1 MFEKPFLGI
10 LTVLKKNT
18 KTHLFLVQ
26 LVYRELVKWKVSN
39 IKKRNTTKKKKEKKE
54 HTHTKSTR
62 KIVRKNDIL
71 IKYWV
76 WENKHAFTTKDER
89 YLKFKAL

>member
-39 IKKRNTTKKKKEKKE
+39 IKKRNTTKKQKQNKTYTQNPQEKM
-54 HTHTKSTR
+54 
-62 KIVRKNDIL
+62 VRKNDIL
-71 IKYWV
+71 KKYWV

>member
-1 MFEKPFLGI
+1 MFDKPFLGI

-39 IKKRNTTKKKKEKKE
+39 IKKRNTTKKKTKTKKNTYTQNPQEKSYVK
-54 HTHTKSTR
+54 T
-62 KIVRKNDIL
+62 I
-71 IKYWV
+71 
-76 WENKHAFTTKDER
+76 F
-89 YLKFKAL
+89 

>member
-1 MFEKPFLGI
+1 MFKKPFSGI

-18 KTHLFLVQ
+18 KTHLLLVQ

-39 IKKRNTTKKKKEKKE
+39 IKKRNTTKKKKE
-54 HTHTKSTR
+54 HIHTKSTR

>member
-39 IKKRNTTKKKKEKKE
+39 IKKRNTTKKKRKKKRTHAHTQNPQEKSYVKM
-54 HTHTKSTR
+54 
-62 KIVRKNDIL
+62 I
-71 IKYWV
+71 
-76 WENKHAFTTKDER
+76 F
-89 YLKFKAL
+89 

>member
-26 LVYRELVKWKVSN
+26 LVYRELVKWKESN
-39 IKKRNTTKKKKEKKE
+39 IKKRNTTKKKQKKNTYTQNPQEKSYVKM
-54 HTHTKSTR
+54 
-62 KIVRKNDIL
+62 I
-71 IKYWV
+71 
-76 WENKHAFTTKDER
+76 F
-89 YLKFKAL
+89 